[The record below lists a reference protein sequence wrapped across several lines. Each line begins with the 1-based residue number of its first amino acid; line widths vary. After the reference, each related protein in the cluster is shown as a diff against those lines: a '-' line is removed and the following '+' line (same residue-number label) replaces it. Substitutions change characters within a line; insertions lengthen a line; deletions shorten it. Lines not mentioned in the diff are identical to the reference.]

1 VLGRDAAIAPQAPR
15 AAPQTVVAMSTTA
28 AAPEKKGGLDLG
40 LIAYFALWYFGN
52 YYYNITNKLCLK
64 VR

>member
-1 VLGRDAAIAPQAPR
+1 
-15 AAPQTVVAMSTTA
+15 MSTTA